1 MSVVLSPGMITLGA
15 TEEPDLTFIGRT
27 ELAEPPDRQVVCT
40 LGTLYLDGGH
50 GLCLT
55 LLFHNDDLIL
65 AALDPALHLIA
76 VIDLPDIA
84 AFPAF

>member
-1 MSVVLSPGMITLGA
+1 MIALGA
-15 TEEPDLTFIGRT
+15 TEEPDLTFISST
-27 ELAEPPDRQVVCT
+27 ELAEPPDRQVVRT

-55 LLFHNDDLIL
+55 LLLHNDDLIFT
-65 AALDPALHLIA
+65 ALDPALHLIA

-84 AFPAF
+84 AFPAFQLASRRD